1 MWLAYQTLREGIQP
15 GWPMLLVFVFW
26 VLVAYLVLPRLHRI
40 LSTIYVPDYFIGRA
54 GTGKPVR
61 QNKSRSIGINL
72 SLILH

>member
-1 MWLAYQTLREGIQP
+1 MFWGMLAYP
-15 GWPMLLVFVFW
+15 
-26 VLVAYLVLPRLHRI
+26 VLPRLHKI
-40 LSTIYVPDYFIGRA
+40 LTTIYVPDYFIGRA